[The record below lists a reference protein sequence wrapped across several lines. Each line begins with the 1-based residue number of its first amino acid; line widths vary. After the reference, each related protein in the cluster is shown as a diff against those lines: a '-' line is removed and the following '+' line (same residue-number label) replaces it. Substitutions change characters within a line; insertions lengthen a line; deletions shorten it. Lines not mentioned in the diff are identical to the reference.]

1 LRNLISILFLWSK
14 LSFWERFFSSFFNNK
29 TFSKHASILFKRWM
43 NLKTQIDEYIK
54 IEHMLDV
61 LYGNGMQAFT
71 NNNILNRTNWKEWS
85 VADVVWKKDKF

>member
-1 LRNLISILFLWSK
+1 
-14 LSFWERFFSSFFNNK
+14 
-29 TFSKHASILFKRWM
+29 M